1 VYAGGVEPASAV
13 DEFLANPAGH
23 YFAGRH
29 FFIWCADATFT
40 GSVLWGRPEESDTE
54 QIVRIWRALHP
65 TLRAFDVVTDG
76 SRIESIDA
84 AAFEVMLRYLGEK
97 LPEYSAQ
104 IHKQAIIHPQGL
116 AGAAVAGVLP
126 AMKIVYRWQLFSE
139 PAQGFAWLEREDAES
154 VCRVV
159 TALADRFAGSTEL
172 ARVLEDALRGD
183 PENVSLPII
192 AKKLQRSARSL
203 QRDLQQAGTSF
214 RNQLDVARVALARSL
229 LVDSDVKIEA
239 VARRVGCA
247 SAAHFATLFRRL
259 TGETPGEYRTRVKK

>member
-1 VYAGGVEPASAV
+1 MLPASAV
-13 DEFLANPAGH
+13 DEFLANPVGH

-29 FFIWCADATFT
+29 FFIWCADPSFT
-40 GSVLWGRPEESDTE
+40 GSVLWGRPAESDTE

-65 TLRAFDVVTDG
+65 TLTSFDVVTDG

-84 AAFEVMLRYLGEK
+84 AAFDVMLQYLGEK
-97 LPEYSAQ
+97 ADAYKVS
-104 IHKQAIIHPQGL
+104 IRKQAIIHPQGL
-116 AGAAVAGVLP
+116 AGAAVAGILP
-126 AMKIVYRWQLFSE
+126 AMKIYYRWQLFAE
-139 PAQGFAWLEREDAES
+139 PAQGFAWLEREDSERVCAE
-154 VCRVV
+154 V

-172 ARVLEDALRGD
+172 ARVLEDALRGNPD
-183 PENVSLPII
+183 NVSLPLI

-214 RNQLDVARVALARSL
+214 RNELDVARVALARSL

-259 TGETPGEYRTRVKK
+259 TGETPGEYRARVKR

>member
-1 VYAGGVEPASAV
+1 VYARDVEPASAV
-13 DEFLANPAGH
+13 DDFLAHPNGR

-29 FFIWCADATFT
+29 FFIWCHDPTFT

-65 TLRAFDVVTDG
+65 TLPSFDVVTDG
-76 SRIESIDA
+76 SRIESVDA
-84 AAFEVMLRYLGEK
+84 AAFDVMIRFLGEK
-97 LPEYSAQ
+97 GAEYSAQ
-104 IHKQAIIHPQGL
+104 IRKQAIIHPQGL
-116 AGAAVAGVLP
+116 AGAAVAGILP
-126 AMKIVYRWQLFSE
+126 AMKIYYRWQLFPE
-139 PAQGFAWLEREDAES
+139 PAQGFAWLEREDSALVCAEVS
-154 VCRVV
+154 
-159 TALADRFAGSTEL
+159 ALADRFAGSTEL
-172 ARVLEDALRGD
+172 ARVLEDALRSN

-203 QRDLQQAGTSF
+203 QRDLQTAGTSF
-214 RNQLDVARVALARSL
+214 RNELDGARVALARAL

-259 TGETPGEYRTRVKK
+259 TGETPGEYRGRVKR